1 MQRAIDRLA
10 ARAGRNNDLIK
21 CPCEL
26 EGGEDYTFY
35 IKPLTMV
42 QIVES
47 RKGKKG
53 AENSDLETSV
63 KLLTLRALDANGVR
77 VYQSDAYDILM
88 RLPVRDLMALVGA
101 MNDAEKD
108 DEAEDTLDLKSPG
121 EPVKAGKS
129 ASS

>member
-1 MQRAIDRLA
+1 MRAIDRLA

-21 CPCEL
+21 CPCDL
-26 EGGEDYTFY
+26 DGDDYTFY

-53 AENSDLETSV
+53 GEHSDLETSV

-77 VYQSDAYDILM
+77 IYQSDAYDILM
-88 RLPVRDLMALVGA
+88 RLPVSDLLSLVGA
-101 MNDAEKD
+101 MNEAEQD
-108 DEAEDTLDLKSPG
+108 DEEGETTLDLKSPS
-121 EPVKAGKS
+121 EPAKKGKS
-129 ASS
+129 TDS